1 MSQLRNSRRLWR
13 FRKSCRKS
21 NRLRASLAPFP
32 NPRGSQCVI
41 SEILFQER
49 AKFGHFLTMTS
60 PNDPGS
66 RACFSARST
75 PSPSADAS
83 VIGWI
88 WPTPEPYHWPQRRLC
103 LGQYRETRQKLPI
116 LVAGSK
122 FARLAA
128 GGNRIRTIG
137 SAEKETASRK
147 ARGRSSRLARRPV
160 LNDPIQ
166 LIGPASLV
174 GNSRETF
181 HKSGTDGSNTVP
193 SSGESTLE
201 LQTDS
206 LICSCDRI

>member
-1 MSQLRNSRRLWR
+1 MGFHGCFRCFSARLWR
-13 FRKSCRKS
+13 DERELCWCLF
-21 NRLRASLAPFP
+21 ASAL
-32 NPRGSQCVI
+32 SV
-41 SEILFQER
+41 
-49 AKFGHFLTMTS
+49 LTITS

-66 RACFSARST
+66 RACFLAPST

-181 HKSGTDGSNTVP
+181 HKSGTDGSNSVP
-193 SSGESTLE
+193 SFPGDPLLPRPREELKIVSKLRKSSSLSG
-201 LQTDS
+201 
-206 LICSCDRI
+206 